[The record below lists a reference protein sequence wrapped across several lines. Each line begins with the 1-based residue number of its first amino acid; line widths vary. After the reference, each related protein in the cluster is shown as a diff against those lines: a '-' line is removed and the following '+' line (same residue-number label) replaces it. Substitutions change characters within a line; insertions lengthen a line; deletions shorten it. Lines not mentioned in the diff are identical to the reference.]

1 MLVKSFQG
9 LKLYPNKSMNKEPKT
24 NNRLLISYFELRKAI
39 GVLGISLPFILAIGG
54 IFLFNLLGIQPSL
67 SGYYYTG
74 MRDVFVGNLCA
85 IGVFLWSYTGY
96 ERQDDIAGDLAC
108 IFAVGVALF
117 PTSPPDPSTLERA
130 VGIVH
135 FLSAACF
142 FIVLA
147 YFCFALFTKSDQD
160 SPPDKKRLRNAIY
173 RACGFIIV
181 GALVLLGL
189 NAILP
194 DSLTDLYEHLDPVFW
209 LESIAIIAFGFSWF
223 VKGEGILKDEI
234 Q

>member
-1 MLVKSFQG
+1 
-9 LKLYPNKSMNKEPKT
+9 MNKAPKT
-24 NNRLLISYFELRKAI
+24 NDRFLISYLELRKAI
-39 GVLGISLPFILAIGG
+39 GILGISLPFILAIGG
-54 IFLFNLLGIQPSL
+54 IFLFKLLGIQPSL

-85 IGVFLWSYTGY
+85 IGVFLWSYKGY
-96 ERQDDIAGDLAC
+96 ERSDDIAGDLAC
-108 IFAVGVALF
+108 IFAVGVAFF
-117 PTSPPDPSTLERA
+117 PTFPPDPSALEKV
-130 VGIVH
+130 VGIIH
-135 FLSAACF
+135 FISAACF

-147 YFCFALFTKSDQD
+147 YFCFALFTKSDSD
-160 SPPDKKRLRNAIY
+160 SPTDKKLLRNAIY
-173 RACGFIIV
+173 KACGFIIV

-194 DSLTDLYEHLDPVFW
+194 ESLKDLYEYLDPVFW